1 MISID
6 IRDLAANLSRYIRR
20 LGIEQRIIVT
30 DHGEPVAALR
40 LPDAEPGNRRVSRYE
55 ALVAAGIVRPA
66 IESGDPLADWP
77 PQDRPLAVR
86 RVRHPVES
94 KKTAA
99 TRKNALVRTVPHVLV
114 ISPLLCATT

>member
-30 DHGEPVAALR
+30 DHGEPVAELR
-40 LPDAEPGNRRVSRYE
+40 LPDAEPGNRRVSRYA

-66 IESGDPLADWP
+66 IESGDLLADWP
-77 PQDRPLAVR
+77 PRIDLSLPAGTVTRLIEEDRGD
-86 RVRHPVES
+86 S
-94 KKTAA
+94 
-99 TRKNALVRTVPHVLV
+99 
-114 ISPLLCATT
+114 